1 MIEAVLRPSK
11 ERSQVFVE
19 LLASLF
25 EQHNVDWVEAFGK
38 RCRPSDLGRRVG
50 SRAFTV
56 NWRRGVVSWVSPSGR
71 GLTLVVT
78 EEVSEP
84 GFEEDLVL
92 GVARNLP
99 LIYARSMEFDYEL
112 DQNITD
118 PEILRRR
125 GLMNE
130 KVVLVDSGAPPPLNS
145 KRVDISRNPGR
156 RLWRDGYVEGIG
168 EVMWIGSAF
177 GEVVGE
183 LAWSSLEET
192 PWLDVERQPDV
203 TRITHLDGPFV
214 SAENAERQERL
225 RAMVFSAKAE
235 ALQ

>member
-1 MIEAVLRPSK
+1 MIEAVLQPSK
-11 ERSQVFVE
+11 ERRHLFIE
-19 LLASLF
+19 LLEALF
-25 EQHNVDWVEAFGK
+25 KQFAVDWVEAGGK
-38 RCRPSDLGRRVG
+38 RCRPSGIGLRVG
-50 SRAFTV
+50 SRGFSV
-56 NWRRGVVSWVSPSGR
+56 ISEKGRVSWAMPAGK
-71 GLTLVVT
+71 GLTLVLT
-78 EEVSEP
+78 GPASDPE
-84 GFEEDLVL
+84 FEEALVL

-118 PEILRRR
+118 PDILRRR

-130 KVVLVDSGAPPPLNS
+130 DVVLVDSGSPPPLNS

-183 LAWSSLEET
+183 PAWSSMEET
-192 PWLDVERQPDV
+192 PWLDVERRPHV
-203 TRITHLDGPFV
+203 TMITHLDGPFV